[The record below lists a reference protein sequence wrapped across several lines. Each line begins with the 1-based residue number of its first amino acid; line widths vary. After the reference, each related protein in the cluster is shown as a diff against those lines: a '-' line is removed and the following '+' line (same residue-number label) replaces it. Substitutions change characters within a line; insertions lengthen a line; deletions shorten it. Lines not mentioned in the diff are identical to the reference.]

1 MKEKILLWLDDC
13 RNPFEDDWLKFSP
26 ISLDNSK
33 VIWVKSYDEFVLYIK
48 LQGLPDAICFDHDL
62 SDEHYDKSMYN
73 NDGSYYRL
81 YDKFKEKTGY
91 DCAKFLIEYCMEN
104 KLKIP
109 LYNIQS
115 ANPVGRKNIEQLLR
129 NYIYKFE
136 E

>member
-1 MKEKILLWLDDC
+1 MKEKVLLWLDDY
-13 RNPFEDDWLKFSP
+13 RNPFENNWLVFSP
-26 ISLDNSK
+26 IPLDNTK

-62 SDEHYDKSMYN
+62 SDEHYDISMYYH
-73 NDGSYYRL
+73 DGSYDEL

-115 ANPVGRKNIEQLLR
+115 ANPVGRKNIDQLLR

>member
-1 MKEKILLWLDDC
+1 MKQKILLWLDDY
-13 RNPFEDDWLKFSP
+13 RNPFENNWLAFSP
-26 ISLDNSK
+26 ISLDNTK
-33 VIWVKSYDEFVLYIK
+33 VVWIKSYDEFVLYIK